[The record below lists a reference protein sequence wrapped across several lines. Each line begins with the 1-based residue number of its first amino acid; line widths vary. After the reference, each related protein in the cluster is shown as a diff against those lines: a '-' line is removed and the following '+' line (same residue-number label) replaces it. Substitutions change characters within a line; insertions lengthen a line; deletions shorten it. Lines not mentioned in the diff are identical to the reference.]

1 MLIET
6 KWTIVD
12 RSKIHLFSMNTP
24 NGIKAAVALEELG
37 LAYEP
42 HLVNITK
49 GEQKSDA
56 FLSISP
62 NGKIP
67 AIVDFQVSG
76 AEPLTLMESGAILIY
91 LAEKAGRLIPH
102 HLTQRL
108 HCLQWLFFQVGHVGP
123 FFGQFGHFYKY
134 ARDKVKEPYPLEHFT
149 EEAKRLLSVLDR
161 QLAGREY
168 LVDDYSIAD
177 IATFPWV
184 NALIEHYEASDVL
197 GLPRFGNVTAWLER
211 CNARPAAR
219 KGKLVNSPH

>member
-1 MLIET
+1 MEGATMLIET

-91 LAEKAGRLIPH
+91 LAEKTGRLIP
-102 HLTQRL
+102 
-108 HCLQWLFFQVGHVGP
+108 
-123 FFGQFGHFYKY
+123 
-134 ARDKVKEPYPLEHFT
+134 
-149 EEAKRLLSVLDR
+149 
-161 QLAGREY
+161 
-168 LVDDYSIAD
+168 
-177 IATFPWV
+177 
-184 NALIEHYEASDVL
+184 
-197 GLPRFGNVTAWLER
+197 
-211 CNARPAAR
+211 
-219 KGKLVNSPH
+219 